1 VTDRRGTVLVIDD
14 EESVRDVLRRF
25 LTQAGFQVLT
35 AADGREALQ
44 FVQSGPPPDVLI
56 LDLMMPVMNGFEV
69 LSALRANQ
77 DWKDIPVIVL
87 TATMGYSADHL
98 DVDATLIKPFDSVTV
113 QAAVSAALSAR
124 REKAGKTA

>member
-1 VTDRRGTVLVIDD
+1 VTDARGTVLVIDD

-25 LTQAGFQVLT
+25 LTQAGYQVLT

-44 FVQSGPPPDVLI
+44 FVHSGPPPDVLI

-77 DWKDIPVIVL
+77 DWKGIPVIVL

-124 REKAGKTA
+124 REKAHKSA